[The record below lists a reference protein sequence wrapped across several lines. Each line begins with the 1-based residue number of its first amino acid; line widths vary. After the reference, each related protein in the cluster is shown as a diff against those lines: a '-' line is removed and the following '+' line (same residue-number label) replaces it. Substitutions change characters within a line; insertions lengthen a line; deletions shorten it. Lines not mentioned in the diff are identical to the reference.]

1 MHGDH
6 TSEVHGDHAMPLF
19 SYHGRNLKFLKQVS
33 KLCIIFSHACMAA
46 NATVDRLTPSG
57 YCDAV
62 VGQLLLP
69 VVEAVT
75 HLPVG
80 PQSMFVGLSVCI
92 LFNEFRKAV
101 TANKKTYRSVK

>member
-1 MHGDH
+1 M
-6 TSEVHGDHAMPLF
+6 
-19 SYHGRNLKFLKQVS
+19 
-33 KLCIIFSHACMAA
+33 IFSHARMAA
-46 NATVDRLTPSG
+46 NATVDGLTPSG

-75 HLPVG
+75 HLPDG